1 MVIVGWPS
9 SAPCPQLISKGV
21 PLMPVYENYFSC
33 QHAPREE
40 LAPQTHDLLLEAET
54 ADPARHRQILNEVIT
69 SHLWFA
75 VTLARRSLHRQG
87 SFVGFA
93 MPTIAGMLKRHFRDY
108 GAGYGVRSSERANS
122 RNGGRSRMAARRG
135 RCRCRW

>member
-1 MVIVGWPS
+1 
-9 SAPCPQLISKGV
+9 V

-108 GAGYGVRSSERANS
+108 GTGYGVRSSERANS